1 MISVFVSLFVSL
13 FAYLLICF
21 NYIGFIET
29 LSDSNLGLILLP
41 V

>member
-1 MISVFVSLFVSL
+1 MISVFVSLFAYLLVFVSL

-29 LSDSNLGLILLP
+29 LR
-41 V
+41 